1 MGITMNTFVVF
12 AGLLALAAGVPIP
25 DDVVAV
31 PALVAAPA
39 AVPTFN
45 LAPTLIRAPAHD
57 SASIEHHRLGGNFAY
72 AVAEAHAYAQVT
84 PQVSTITHPVAE
96 TTFVHEPA
104 TIARVVPG
112 AVTTTQ
118 HIPHPIIAHQ
128 PILAQEPIVQAKTTY
143 HQPLYKTK
151 TVPHHVAQPLAHVAA
166 YAAPVAAPLA
176 APAAYAGYGYGD
188 ATPAAYAGYNAGF
201 GYAGF
206 GHAAPAAYAGYGNAG
221 YGYGGYPHG
230 YPHQAIAP
238 IAAEE

>member
-1 MGITMNTFVVF
+1 M
-12 AGLLALAAGVPIP
+12 ALAAGVPIP

-112 AVTTTQ
+112 AVTTVN
-118 HIPHPIIAHQ
+118 HIPHPIIEHQ
-128 PILAQEPIVQAKTTY
+128 PILAQEPIVQVGSIFKFFKIFVTSMLKAVRNLVLLK
-143 HQPLYKTK
+143 LKCSLEEK
-151 TVPHHVAQPLAHVAA
+151 ILDSNLAEFQSF
-166 YAAPVAAPLA
+166 L
-176 APAAYAGYGYGD
+176 
-188 ATPAAYAGYNAGF
+188 NL
-201 GYAGF
+201 
-206 GHAAPAAYAGYGNAG
+206 
-221 YGYGGYPHG
+221 
-230 YPHQAIAP
+230 
-238 IAAEE
+238 